1 MIEKITSSY
10 LHSLQ
15 AIYNR
20 IGNRGICVD
29 PLRLKEA
36 KIFVNEEIKKNLEIA
51 TTQWNCTVYLGAE
64 NDDGSEGSV
73 NINANNGQRTL
84 VKKMQELGYE
94 IPKITKK
101 DSEGNYDQKFSS
113 SELALQK
120 ILVKNQ
126 FNYAGGDPAIR
137 AILKIRELGKIKSSY
152 LNARLYKTPD
162 DLLLYLSSY
171 NVAGTVTGRRS
182 SKKHTFGF
190 GNNAQNFPKHGS
202 IAKTFRRCLVAR
214 PGGIFLM
221 VDQKGA
227 EEWPVLALSGN
238 TSALTELQTGL
249 NRHLKRAAFLFGLD
263 LSVKSEGEW
272 KDGMEYYLGKKCGH
286 AKNYGMRGNRMSDSL
301 AQEGFSINPTMCQHL
316 LDKLTAFDPST
327 ENVFHKYIQ
336 EQLYKSRVLETP
348 AGRQRQFLGL
358 RPNDTNYS
366 ILNEAYAYVPQ
377 STVGDNTG
385 FAVFHLENNS
395 ARDTSFI
402 VQEGHDSIVQDLPH
416 SSDRIWTALEH
427 TIRAFEREFVF
438 YNGIRINIPIEA
450 EIGFDFATTVKIKD
464 LSYAGVCEALEKVV
478 KLREQEMDEKREEI
492 INA

>member
-1 MIEKITSSY
+1 
-10 LHSLQ
+10 
-15 AIYNR
+15 
-20 IGNRGICVD
+20 
-29 PLRLKEA
+29 
-36 KIFVNEEIKKNLEIA
+36 
-51 TTQWNCTVYLGAE
+51 
-64 NDDGSEGSV
+64 
-73 NINANNGQRTL
+73 
-84 VKKMQELGYE
+84 
-94 IPKITKK
+94 
-101 DSEGNYDQKFSS
+101 
-113 SELALQK
+113 
-120 ILVKNQ
+120 
-126 FNYAGGDPAIR
+126 
-137 AILKIRELGKIKSSY
+137 
-152 LNARLYKTPD
+152 
-162 DLLLYLSSY
+162 
-171 NVAGTVTGRRS
+171 
-182 SKKHTFGF
+182 
-190 GNNAQNFPKHGS
+190 
-202 IAKTFRRCLVAR
+202 
-214 PGGIFLM
+214 M

-238 TSALTELQTGL
+238 TSALTELQAGL

-263 LSVKSEGEW
+263 LSAKPETEW

-316 LDKLTAFDPST
+316 LDKLTAFDPSI
-327 ENVFHKYIQ
+327 ENIFHKYIQ

-395 ARDTSFI
+395 AGDTSFI

-492 INA
+492 INV

>member
-1 MIEKITSSY
+1 MIKVQEKITSSY

-120 ILVKNQ
+120 MLVKNQ

-214 PGGIFLM
+214 PGNIFLM

-238 TSALTELQTGL
+238 VFALTELQSGL

-263 LSVKSEGEW
+263 LSSKSESEW

-286 AKNYGMRGNRMSDSL
+286 AKNYGMRGLRMSDSL

-366 ILNEAYAYVPQ
+366 ILNEAYAYIPQ
-377 STVGDNTG
+377 SIVGDNTG
-385 FAVFHLENNS
+385 FAVHYLETES
-395 ARDTSFI
+395 TPEDRLT
-402 VQEGHDSIVQDLPH
+402 VQEGHDSIVQDIPH
-416 SSDRIWTALEH
+416 SASNVWRILER
-427 TIRAFEREFVF
+427 TISSFSRRFTF
-438 YNGIRINIPIEA
+438 YNGISIEIPSRSRNRI
-450 EIGFDFATTVKIKD
+450 
-464 LSYAGVCEALEKVV
+464 
-478 KLREQEMDEKREEI
+478 
-492 INA
+492 